1 MKRFVYIYTIRDIWL
16 VYILVLFIFYNVY
29 LDTHPTTIKGV
40 LLSILVQYI
49 YIVLVLVLT
58 VVSYDNNHG
67 NTNRDPM
74 SENKRLNYLFVNYSL
89 YYSKYLAI
97 YH

>member
-1 MKRFVYIYTIRDIWL
+1 MTCLYFDIIYILQCISWYAPYYYQGGVTKYFSTIYT
-16 VYILVLFIFYNVY
+16 
-29 LDTHPTTIKGV
+29 
-40 LLSILVQYI
+40 